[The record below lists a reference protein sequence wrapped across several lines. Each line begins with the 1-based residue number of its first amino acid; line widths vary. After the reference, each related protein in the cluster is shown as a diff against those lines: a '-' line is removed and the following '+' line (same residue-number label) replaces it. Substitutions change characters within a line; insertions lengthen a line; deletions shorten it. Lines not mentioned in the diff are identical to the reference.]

1 MALTTMIGARI
12 HRRED
17 PRLVSGHGRYA
28 DDFIRPQTAFMAVV
42 RSPFAH
48 ARITSI
54 DAAAAKAAPG
64 VVAVYT
70 AADFEAVVAGAM
82 PVAPAFVAEK
92 KQAPD
97 RYPIAKSEAC
107 YQGEPVAVVIA
118 ETRYQ
123 AADAAALVDVE
134 WEPLP
139 AVMDM
144 DKAMEP
150 GSPAA
155 HEGAAEGNVAW
166 DLTYNADADAAFAE
180 AEVVVKQRILQQRLA
195 PTPMEGRGVLAE
207 WHPTD
212 QTMTMWMSSQNPHFI
227 RLFVGGAMSIP
238 ESRFRVISPDVG
250 GAFGSKISPYPEDY
264 LVPGASKLLGRPVK
278 WSETRPE
285 NLQNATHGRGQIFD
299 VELAGNRDGTML
311 GLKIIQYLDCG
322 AYVGTFSAFQA
333 CACLL
338 PGPYN
343 WKQVASRTV
352 GVLTNKVPTDPYRG
366 AGRPEAT
373 HLVERM
379 VDLFS
384 QEIGADPAEVRSK
397 NFIQPDQFPFTNPFG
412 LIYDSGNYPG
422 TLARALEMAGYADL
436 RREQEAARAKGRY
449 LGIGISTWIE
459 ICGFGPS
466 AATAPATG
474 GLALTESAHV
484 RVFPTGSVNVY
495 VGTHSHGQGHDTT
508 FPQIVADTLGVPYD
522 MVDLHHGDTAEGPA
536 FGYGTYG
543 SRSLAVGGL
552 AVLKA
557 SQRVRDKAKKLAAHL
572 FEAAEEDVVFDQ
584 GQFYVKGS
592 PENRKAMAEIA
603 FASYGANLPE
613 GHELGLEAVA
623 YFDPPNF
630 VWPFGAHVCVV
641 EVDPETGSVDMLKY
655 VAVDDCG
662 NVINPMIVE
671 GQLHGGIAQ
680 GIAQALFEE
689 VVYDDDGTLKTGTLL
704 DYAMPTAN
712 EMPPLS
718 LDSTVT
724 PSPSNELGV
733 KGIGEAGTIAASAAV
748 INAIT
753 DALSPLGIKHID
765 MPASPDRLW
774 KQMHEERAYSAQGA
788 TADLGGGGS
797 EQAQPQAGGTATTPV
812 PGGLGEGG
820 TQEGTGGGT
829 PPPGQAGPQQ
839 GNNQEGSR

>member
-1 MALTTMIGARI
+1 MAVTTMIGAKI

-17 PRLVSGHGRYA
+17 PRLVSGHGRYT
-28 DDFIRPQTAFMAVV
+28 DDFVRPDTAYLAVI
-42 RSPFAH
+42 RSPYAH
-48 ARITSI
+48 ARILSI
-54 DAAAAKAAPG
+54 DASAAKAAPG

-70 AADFEAVVAGAM
+70 AEDFEGVVSGTM

-92 KQAPD
+92 KQTPA

-107 YQGEPVAVVIA
+107 FQGEPVAVVVA
-118 ETRYQ
+118 ETRHH
-123 AADAAALVDVE
+123 AADAAGLVDVD

-139 AVMDM
+139 AVMDPE
-144 DKAMEP
+144 KAMES
-150 GSPAA
+150 GSPTA
-155 HEGAAEGNVAW
+155 HNGAPDNLAW
-166 DLTYNADADAAFAE
+166 DLTYNADSEAAFAE
-180 AEVVVKQRILQQRLA
+180 AEVAVSQRILQQRLA
-195 PTPMEGRGVLAE
+195 PTPMEPRVVLAE
-207 WHPTD
+207 WHGTD
-212 QTMTMWMSSQNPHFI
+212 QTMTMWLSSQNPHFI
-227 RLFVGGAMSIP
+227 RLFISGAMGIP
-238 ESRFRVISPDVG
+238 ENRFRVISPDVG
-250 GAFGSKISPYPEDY
+250 GGFGSKISPYPEDY
-264 LVPGASKLLGRPVK
+264 LVPAASKLLGRPVK
-278 WSETRPE
+278 WTETRTE
-285 NLQNATHGRGQIFD
+285 NLQNATHGRGQVFD
-299 VELAGNRDGTML
+299 VELAGNRDGTLL
-311 GLKIIQYLDCG
+311 GLRITQYLDCG
-322 AYVGTFSAFQA
+322 AYVGTFGAFQA

-352 GVLTNKVPTDPYRG
+352 GILTNKVPTDPYRG

-379 VDLFS
+379 VDLFA
-384 QEIGADPAEVRSK
+384 QEIGRDPAEVRRQ
-397 NFIQPDQFPFTNPFG
+397 NFIQPEQFPFTNPFG
-412 LIYDSGNYPG
+412 LTYDSGNYPG
-422 TLARALEMAGYADL
+422 TLSRALEIAGYNEF
-436 RREQEAARAKGRY
+436 RKEQAAARTEGRY
-449 LGIGISTWIE
+449 LGVGISTWIE

-508 FPQIVADTLGVPYD
+508 FAQIVADALGVPYE
-522 MVDLHHGDTAEGPA
+522 MVELHHGDTAEGPA

-543 SRSLAVGGL
+543 SRSLAVGGM

-557 SQRVRDKAKKLAAHL
+557 SHKVRDKAKKIAAHL

-584 GQFYVKGS
+584 GHFYVKGS
-592 PENRKAMAEIA
+592 PDNRKAMGDLA
-603 FASYGANLPE
+603 FAAYGAGLPE
-613 GHELGLEAVA
+613 DMELGLEAVA

-630 VWPFGAHVCVV
+630 VWPFGAHVCMV

-689 VVYDDDGTLKTGTLL
+689 VVYDEDGNLKTGTML
-704 DYAMPTAN
+704 DYTIPTAN
-712 EMPPLS
+712 EIPALS

-724 PSPSNELGV
+724 PSPTNELGV

-748 INAIT
+748 INAVV
-753 DALSPLGIKHID
+753 DALSPLGIKHVD

-774 KQMHEERAYSAQGA
+774 SQMQERR
-788 TADLGGGGS
+788 TD
-797 EQAQPQAGGTATTPV
+797 
-812 PGGLGEGG
+812 
-820 TQEGTGGGT
+820 
-829 PPPGQAGPQQ
+829 
-839 GNNQEGSR
+839 NNQEGNR